1 LQTNITF
8 FMVFV
13 SCDRM
18 FYRATTISCRA
29 GLLRLLV
36 GETRILQ
43 GGFIEIVSWNQRL
56 LVKPASW
63 GAGLLRLLVGI
74 KDCW

>member
-1 LQTNITF
+1 MQTNITF
-8 FMVFV
+8 FMSVV

-18 FYRATTISCRA
+18 FYRATTILCGP
-29 GLLRLLV
+29 GLFRLLV
-36 GETRILQ
+36 GETRIRR
-43 GGFIEIVSWNQRL
+43 GGFIEIVSRNQRL
-56 LVKPASW
+56 SVKPASG